1 MKERIQKLMA
11 QAGRCSRR
19 AAEQII
25 RAGGVTVNG
34 RPASLGDT
42 ADPAR
47 DKILVHGKP
56 LRRAEE
62 KVYLMLNKPRGYV
75 STLKDERGR
84 KTVRQLV
91 AGCHARVYPVGRL
104 DADSEGL
111 LLMTNDGDLT
121 LSLTHP
127 SHEAGK
133 TYLVS
138 VRGDL
143 ARLPELEQPMDI
155 DGYTVR
161 PAKVY
166 IRDQAS
172 PTEAHIEMTIHEGR
186 NRQIRKMCEKCGLD
200 VRRLKRVA
208 VGELHLDPKLAPGK
222 WRMLTPEEI
231 AYLKGF

>member
-11 QAGRCSRR
+11 QAGLCSRR
-19 AAEQII
+19 AAEQMI

>member
-1 MKERIQKLMA
+1 M
-11 QAGRCSRR
+11 
-19 AAEQII
+19 
-25 RAGGVTVNG
+25 
-34 RPASLGDT
+34 
-42 ADPAR
+42 
-47 DKILVHGKP
+47 HGKP

-208 VGELHLDPKLAPGK
+208 VGDLHLDPKLAPGK

>member
-1 MKERIQKLMA
+1 MKERIQKIMA
-11 QAGRCSRR
+11 QSGLCSRR

-25 RAGGVTVNG
+25 RDGGVTVNG
-34 RPASLGDT
+34 RPASLGDS
-42 ADPAR
+42 ADPVR
-47 DKILVHGKP
+47 DKIVVNGKP
-56 LRRAEE
+56 LGRAEE
-62 KVYLMLNKPRGYV
+62 KVYLMLNKPRGFV

-91 AGCHARVYPVGRL
+91 SGCHARVYPVGRL

-111 LLMTNDGDLT
+111 LLMTNDGELT
-121 LSLTHP
+121 LHLTHP

-143 ARLPELEQPMDI
+143 RRLSALEQPMDI
-155 DGYTVR
+155 DGYTVQ

-172 PTEAHIEMTIHEGR
+172 DTEAHIEMTIHEGR
-186 NRQIRKMCEKCGLD
+186 NRQIRKMCDKCGLE
-200 VRRLKRVA
+200 VRRLKRIA
-208 VGELHLDPKLAPGK
+208 VGELMLDPKLAPGK
-222 WRMLTPEEI
+222 WRELTPEEI
-231 AYLKGF
+231 AYLKEF

>member
-11 QAGRCSRR
+11 QAGLCSRR

-75 STLKDERGR
+75 TTLKDERGR

>member
-11 QAGRCSRR
+11 QAGLCSRR
-19 AAEQII
+19 AAEEII

-34 RPASLGDT
+34 HRAALGDS
-42 ADPAR
+42 ADPVR
-47 DKILVHGKP
+47 DKILVNGKP

-84 KTVRQLV
+84 KTVKQLV
-91 AGCHARVYPVGRL
+91 RDCTARVYPVGRL

-111 LLMTNDGDLT
+111 LLMTNDGELT
-121 LSLTHP
+121 LHLTHP

-138 VRGDL
+138 VRGNL
-143 ARLPELEQPMDI
+143 GRLGELEQPMDI

-161 PAKVY
+161 PAQVF
-166 IRDQAS
+166 IRDRAS
-172 PTEAHIEMTIHEGR
+172 DTEAHIEMTIHEGR

-200 VRRLKRVA
+200 VRRLKRIA
-208 VGELHLDPKLAPGK
+208 VGELLLDPKLAPGR
-222 WRMLTPEEI
+222 WRMLTPEEV
-231 AYLKGF
+231 AYLKEF

>member
-1 MKERIQKLMA
+1 MKERIQKIMA
-11 QAGRCSRR
+11 QSGLCSRR

-25 RAGGVTVNG
+25 RDGGVTVNG
-34 RPASLGDT
+34 RLAGLGDS
-42 ADPAR
+42 ADPVR
-47 DKILVHGKP
+47 DKILVNGKP

-111 LLMTNDGDLT
+111 LLMTNDGELT
-121 LSLTHP
+121 LHLTHP

-143 ARLPELEQPMDI
+143 RRLSGLEQPMDI
-155 DGYTVR
+155 DGYTVQ

-172 PTEAHIEMTIHEGR
+172 DTEAHIEMTIHEGR
-186 NRQIRKMCEKCGLD
+186 NRQIRKMCEKCGLE
-200 VRRLKRVA
+200 VRRLKRIA
-208 VGELHLDPKLAPGK
+208 VGELMLDPKLAPGK
-222 WRMLTPEEI
+222 WRALTPEEI
-231 AYLKGF
+231 AYLKEF

>member
-11 QAGRCSRR
+11 QAGLCSRR

-161 PAKVY
+161 SAKVY

>member
-11 QAGRCSRR
+11 QAGLCSRR

-143 ARLPELEQPMDI
+143 ARLPELEQPMEI

>member
-11 QAGRCSRR
+11 QAGLCSRR

-200 VRRLKRVA
+200 VRRLKR
-208 VGELHLDPKLAPGK
+208 GELHLDPKLAPGK

>member
-1 MKERIQKLMA
+1 MKERIQKIMA
-11 QAGRCSRR
+11 QSGLCSRR

-25 RAGGVTVNG
+25 RDGGVTVNG
-34 RPASLGDT
+34 RLAGLGDS
-42 ADPAR
+42 ADPVR
-47 DKILVHGKP
+47 DKILVNGKP

-91 AGCHARVYPVGRL
+91 EGCHARVYPVGRL

-111 LLMTNDGDLT
+111 LLMTNDGELT
-121 LSLTHP
+121 LHLTHP

-143 ARLPELEQPMDI
+143 RRLSGLEQPMDI
-155 DGYTVR
+155 DGYTVQ

-172 PTEAHIEMTIHEGR
+172 DTEAHIEMTIHEGR
-186 NRQIRKMCEKCGLD
+186 NRQIRKMCEKCGLE
-200 VRRLKRVA
+200 VRRLKRIA
-208 VGELHLDPKLAPGK
+208 VGELMLDPKLAPGK
-222 WRMLTPEEI
+222 WRALTPEEI
-231 AYLKGF
+231 AYLKEF

>member
-11 QAGRCSRR
+11 QAGLCSRR

-200 VRRLKRVA
+200 VRRRKRVA
-208 VGELHLDPKLAPGK
+208 VGDLHLDPKLAPGK

>member
-11 QAGRCSRR
+11 QAGLCSRR

-172 PTEAHIEMTIHEGR
+172 PTEAHIEMTIHEGS

>member
-11 QAGRCSRR
+11 QAGLCSRR

-143 ARLPELEQPMDI
+143 TRLAELERPMDI

-208 VGELHLDPKLAPGK
+208 VGDLHLDPKLAPGK

>member
-11 QAGRCSRR
+11 QAGLCSRR

-222 WRMLTPEEI
+222 WRMLTTEEI

>member
-1 MKERIQKLMA
+1 MKERIQKIMA
-11 QAGRCSRR
+11 QSGLCSRR

-25 RAGGVTVNG
+25 RDGGVTVNG
-34 RPASLGDT
+34 RLAGLGDS
-42 ADPAR
+42 ADPVR
-47 DKILVHGKP
+47 DKILVNGKP

-111 LLMTNDGDLT
+111 LLMTNDGELT
-121 LSLTHP
+121 LHLTHP

-143 ARLPELEQPMDI
+143 RRLSGLEQPM
-155 DGYTVR
+155 
-161 PAKVY
+161 
-166 IRDQAS
+166 
-172 PTEAHIEMTIHEGR
+172 
-186 NRQIRKMCEKCGLD
+186 
-200 VRRLKRVA
+200 
-208 VGELHLDPKLAPGK
+208 
-222 WRMLTPEEI
+222 
-231 AYLKGF
+231 